1 MKEPDRSSPTQG
13 AGHAL
18 RRARALCALM
28 LMGCLAGC
36 GTLSRSEGVGRLT
49 PAVLAPIDDVRVR
62 ASNAS
67 EVRALSEDFASRL
80 ATPDGSVSILAL
92 SGGGAKGA
100 YGAGVIVG
108 WTQSG
113 RRPVFS
119 IVTGVSTGAL
129 AAPFAFLGPP
139 RDRDLMAAY
148 TGERTKG
155 LLRWRTLAALVAP
168 SLFSPDSLSDLVDE
182 NVTPALL
189 REVAAEHAKGR
200 RLLVVTTNLDAQEA
214 VIWDMGA
221 LAAREDDASLRRFRQ
236 VLLASASIPGVFPP
250 VLIAGRS
257 AEGRIVQEMHV
268 DGGVNAPFLAVPES
282 LLSST
287 TAGPRPPGGAIYV
300 LVNGGL
306 APDARTTDGKL
317 RAILARSYDS
327 ASKASLRTHLAANA
341 AFAARNG
348 LQLYVSAIPREVE
361 SSSLDFSPKAMKR
374 LFEIGR
380 ARALSGEAWRDG
392 EALSPPAPF

>member
-1 MKEPDRSSPTQG
+1 MKRSGGP
-13 AGHAL
+13 L
-18 RRARALCALM
+18 RARSRGLVRPGVRMACSLM
-28 LMGCLAGC
+28 LVGGLAGC
-36 GTLSRSEGVGRLT
+36 GTLSRSEGADRLI
-49 PAVLAPIDDVRVR
+49 PAVLTPIDVVRVR

-67 EVRALSEDFASRL
+67 DVRALSQDFARRL
-80 ATPDGSVSILAL
+80 ATPDGKVSILAL

-113 RRPVFS
+113 QRPAFS

-129 AAPFAFLGPP
+129 AAPFAFLGPT
-139 RDRDLMAAY
+139 RDDDLKAAY
-148 TGERTKG
+148 TGERTEG
-155 LLRWRTLAALVAP
+155 LLRWRALAALLAP
-168 SLFSPDSLSDLVDE
+168 SLFSPASLRDLVDE

-200 RLLVVTTNLDAQEA
+200 RLFVVTTNLDAEEA

-221 LAAREDDASLRRFRQ
+221 LAARDDEPSLQRFRQ

-257 AEGRIVQEMHV
+257 AEGELVQEMHV

-282 LLSST
+282 LLG
-287 TAGPRPPGGAIYV
+287 AALAEALPPGGAIYI

-306 APDARTTDGKL
+306 APDARKTDGRL
-317 RAILARSYDS
+317 RAILARTYDS

-361 SSSLDFSPKAMKR
+361 SSSLDFSPQAMKQ
-374 LFEIGR
+374 LFELGR
-380 ARALSGEAWRDG
+380 TRALSGEAWRDG

>member
-1 MKEPDRSSPTQG
+1 
-13 AGHAL
+13 
-18 RRARALCALM
+18 
-28 LMGCLAGC
+28 MGCLTGC
-36 GTLSRSEGVGRLT
+36 GTLSRSESAARLT
-49 PAVLAPIDDVRVR
+49 PAALAPIDDARVR
-62 ASNAS
+62 ASRAA
-67 EVRALSEDFASRL
+67 EVRTLSEDFARRL
-80 ATPDGSVSILAL
+80 ATPDGGVSILAL

-129 AAPFAFLGPP
+129 AAPFAFLGPA
-139 RDRDLMAAY
+139 RDEDLKAAY
-148 TGERTKG
+148 TSERTKG
-155 LLRWRTLAALVAP
+155 LLRWRALAALVAP
-168 SLFSPDSLSDLVDE
+168 SLFSPASLRDLVDE
-182 NVTPALL
+182 SVTPALL

-200 RLLVVTTNLDAQEA
+200 RLLVVTTNLDAEEA

-221 LAAREDDASLRRFRQ
+221 LAARDDEASLRRFRQ

-257 AEGRIVQEMHV
+257 AEGQVVQEMHV

-282 LLSST
+282 LLSSAP
-287 TAGPRPPGGAIYV
+287 AGPLPPGGAIYV

-306 APDARTTDGKL
+306 APDARTTNGKL
-317 RAILARSYDS
+317 RAILARTYDS

-361 SSSLDFSPKAMKR
+361 SSSLDFSPEAMRR
-374 LFEIGR
+374 LFDLGR
-380 ARALSGEAWRDG
+380 SRALSGEAWRDG
-392 EALSPPAPF
+392 HALSAPPAPF

>member
-1 MKEPDRSSPTQG
+1 MRGRDGSSHPRSGGLAT
-13 AGHAL
+13 
-18 RRARALCALM
+18 RRVRAVCALVI
-28 LMGCLAGC
+28 MGCLTGC
-36 GTLSRSEGVGRLT
+36 GTLSRSESAARLT
-49 PAVLAPIDDVRVR
+49 PAALAPIDDARVR
-62 ASNAS
+62 ASSAA
-67 EVRALSEDFASRL
+67 EVRTLSGDFARRL
-80 ATPDGSVSILAL
+80 ATPDGGVSILAL

-129 AAPFAFLGPP
+129 AAPFAFLGPT
-139 RDRDLMAAY
+139 RDKDLMAAY

-155 LLRWRTLAALVAP
+155 ILRWRTLAALVAP
-168 SLFSPDSLSDLVDE
+168 SLFSPASLRDLVDE

-189 REVAAEHAKGR
+189 REVATEHAKGR
-200 RLLVVTTNLDAQEA
+200 RLLVVTTNLDAEEA

-221 LAAREDDASLRRFRQ
+221 LAARDDEASLRRFRQ

-257 AEGRIVQEMHV
+257 AEGQVVQEMHV

-282 LLSST
+282 LLSS
-287 TAGPRPPGGAIYV
+287 APADPLPPGGAIYV

-306 APDARTTDGKL
+306 APDARTTDGGL
-317 RAILARSYDS
+317 RAILARTYDS

-361 SSSLDFSPKAMKR
+361 SSSLDFSPQAMKR
-374 LFEIGR
+374 LFELGR

-392 EALSPPAPF
+392 EAMSPPVPF